1 MASEKDTYNA
11 KWTDHVTN
19 IFISLMVEEVKK
31 GNCTSCTFNKAG
43 WKTILAE
50 FNSRARCQYKLS
62 QLKNKMNKL
71 RRLFDSFKKLL
82 TQSGFGWDNVN
93 KTVVVD
99 DPSIWELHIKDNA
112 DRAKFKK
119 DGFPRYSALFI
130 VFGDTYATGEQAL
143 GNAEDLVK
151 SEEGGDHGG
160 HADDDPNDFGEHPT
174 DEEVFTSGQHNLDRT
189 TNTKRRRK
197 SKACEISNTCKAL
210 QEMIKSRASQQSESA
225 ATSQVTLPPVDPFS
239 ISAVI
244 NVLLSIPELDADLYH
259 KALERAMDS
268 ATWREAFIQTP
279 IELRNGLLQRLR

>member
-1 MASEKDTYNA
+1 
-11 KWTDHVTN
+11 
-19 IFISLMVEEVKK
+19 MVEEVKK
-31 GNCTSCTFNKAG
+31 GNRTSCTFNIAG

-50 FNSRARCQYKLS
+50 FNSRARRQYKSS
-62 QLKNKMNKL
+62 QMKNKMNKL
-71 RRLFDSFKKLL
+71 RRLFGSFKKLL

-93 KTVVVD
+93 KTVIVD

-119 DGFPRYSALFI
+119 DGFPRYSALSI
-130 VFGDTYATGEQAL
+130 VFGDTYATGKQAL
-143 GNAEDLVK
+143 GNAKDLVE
-151 SEEGGDHGG
+151 SEEGGDRGG
-160 HADDDPNDFGEHPT
+160 HADDDPNDFGEHPI
-174 DEEVFTSGQHNLDRT
+174 DEEVFTSGQHNLYRT
-189 TNTKRRRK
+189 PNTKRRRK

-244 NVLLSIPELDADLYH
+244 NVLLSILELDVDLYH

-279 IELRNGLLQRLR
+279 TELRNGLLQRLQ